1 MSLVKIQDTHCKSY
15 TKYVCVCVC
24 VCVYPSTYTSLVS
37 ISFFPTA
44 PRFPFG
50 KKNHWAVIH
59 PINPDVHLQ
68 GSWEDQTLPCLH
80 PTQPSQPRSRWS
92 EESTRQLLT
101 TSTLTTPPPGFWNLR
116 DKGNSNGSDHRKF
129 SGVPNLFS
137 SPALQYYISSEHHQY
152 HHFASINTL

>member
-15 TKYVCVCVC
+15 TKYVCVC

-50 KKNHWAVIH
+50 EKNHWAVILH

-68 GSWEDQTLPCLH
+68 ESWEDQTLPCLH
-80 PTQPSQPRSRWS
+80 PTQPSQPRSRGVKS
-92 EESTRQLLT
+92 QPGSC
-101 TSTLTTPPPGFWNLR
+101 SPPPPSQPHPRGFWNLR

-129 SGVPNLFS
+129 SGVPNLLS
-137 SPALQYYISSEHHQY
+137 SPALQYYISSEHHRY
-152 HHFASINTL
+152 HHFASVNTL